1 MESKMT
7 EYGIE
12 VKAEVKSP
20 DRYSPFYSQIT
31 RTFDQI
37 EYLHFPNTFS
47 YFFHIYDSR
56 AFL

>member
-1 MESKMT
+1 MT